1 MGAAFNALMEEE
13 TKESLAKLC
22 CDLMGQLSAAKPKQ
36 YEFLDDDFLTLM
48 NDIGRLGHEKFGADA
63 FEVTGGKRKIE
74 RHQTGQILR
83 HAHQH
88 ALDYENG
95 ILHDHFGTR
104 KHQLA
109 AAAFN
114 LLMEFYFSQGE

>member
-1 MGAAFNALMEEE
+1 M
-13 TKESLAKLC
+13 
-22 CDLMGQLSAAKPKQ
+22 KQ
-36 YEFLDDDFLTLM
+36 YEFLDSDFLELM
-48 NDIGRLGHEKFGADA
+48 NDIGRYGAEKYKDVDFRHNADRS
-63 FEVTGGKRKIE
+63 RKLP
-74 RHQTGQILR
+74 RQQTEQILR